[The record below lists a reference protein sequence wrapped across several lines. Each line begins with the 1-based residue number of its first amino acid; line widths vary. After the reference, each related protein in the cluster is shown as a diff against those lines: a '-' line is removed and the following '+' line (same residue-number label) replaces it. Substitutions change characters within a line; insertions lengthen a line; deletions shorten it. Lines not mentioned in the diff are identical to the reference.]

1 VSAAYR
7 AVADFDAAALASL
20 LVSRLEDAGFHP
32 APVAE
37 SAHVQL
43 AGVDRTF
50 TVEVPAAERDA
61 VIEFLHENGYGKH
74 VRD

>member
-1 VSAAYR
+1 MYR
-7 AVADFDAAALASL
+7 AIARFDTAALASL
-20 LVSRLEDAGFHP
+20 LIARLQEAGFHP
-32 APVAE
+32 APLAE

-61 VIEFLHENGYGKH
+61 VVAFLDEHGYGKH
-74 VRD
+74 VVRD